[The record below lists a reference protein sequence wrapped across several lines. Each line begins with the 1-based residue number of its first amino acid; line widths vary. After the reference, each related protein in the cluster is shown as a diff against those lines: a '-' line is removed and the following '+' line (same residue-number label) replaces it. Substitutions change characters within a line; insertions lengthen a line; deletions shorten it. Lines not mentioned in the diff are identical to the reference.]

1 MPMESLVMETLR
13 VTMMMRRNQWSAATT
28 LSLLE
33 RRSGLGNHPLGPN
46 RARGRSVSSH
56 WCIVMQCALSGS
68 WWGVVN
74 LMCSLSIF
82 EGIEPSSWRNAFTC
96 LHVALQ
102 GQIYIHMELIIAKV
116 MVDGLVVSVQQ

>member
-1 MPMESLVMETLR
+1 MQQQLCLC
-13 VTMMMRRNQWSAATT
+13 WSGDQDWEIIHQVQTEQEEGQY
-28 LSLLE
+28 L
-33 RRSGLGNHPLGPN
+33 
-46 RARGRSVSSH
+46 
-56 WCIVMQCALSGS
+56 VMQCALSGS
-68 WWGVVN
+68 WWGVVVN
-74 LMCSLSIF
+74 LMCSVSIF